1 MDRSNLTFCAS
12 ALLCMLLVAAPASA
26 DDHIYS
32 THIDGDFDTVHNL
45 LRRELD
51 AERFFVVKDL
61 NIGSNLEHF
70 AQKWGDNYNRHNFS
84 KIHSMIICNAWF
96 ANETINIS
104 PAHMSL
110 CPLSLVLLH
119 KDNRTTLHYALRQPM
134 AGSQD
139 DIAGL
144 MKRLDQRFVQVLE
157 DAVERIRR
165 QLASQSDPDR

>member
-1 MDRSNLTFCAS
+1 MRTSFAFCAL
-12 ALLCMLLVAAPASA
+12 AMLCMLVAVAAPA

-61 NIGSNLEHF
+61 NIGRNLEHF

-84 KIHSMIICNAWF
+84 RIHTMIICNAWF

-119 KDNRTTLHYALRQPM
+119 KNNKTMLHYALRQPM
-134 AGSQD
+134 ASQG
-139 DIAGL
+139 DIAEL
-144 MKRLDQRFVQVLE
+144 MERLDQRFVDVL
-157 DAVERIRR
+157 DGAVKRIRL
-165 QLASQSDPDR
+165 QLAEQPDSGG